1 MLQKLSS
8 ERGGPT
14 LKEMMEQLSGEID
27 KHGLGCVKDNSNWL
41 SRPRIYEIAAAINR
55 YRHLALSN

>member
-1 MLQKLSS
+1 
-8 ERGGPT
+8 
-14 LKEMMEQLSGEID
+14 MEQLSGEID